1 MIQKYQLRSIQKTK
15 CNLNITKEK
24 CVYVLKFLICFVY
37 RFFLRYL
44 MFSPSKLF

>member
-1 MIQKYQLRSIQKTK
+1 MIQKYQLRSIQNTK

-24 CVYVLKFLICFVY
+24 CVYVLKFLMFCLQI
-37 RFFLRYL
+37 FLRYL